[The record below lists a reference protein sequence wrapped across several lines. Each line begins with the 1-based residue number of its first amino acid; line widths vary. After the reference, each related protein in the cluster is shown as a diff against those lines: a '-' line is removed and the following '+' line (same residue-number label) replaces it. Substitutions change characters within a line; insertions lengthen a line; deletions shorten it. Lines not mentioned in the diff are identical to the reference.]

1 MKRIPIKVLSCTLIA
16 AMVLPMAA
24 CNKSNSKKREKS
36 RSGQVISADSPW
48 FNSTTRSFKADVD
61 PKKTLEYASQQYVG
75 SDDKYFALYT
85 NGYYKIPSGN
95 IDWNNFNQNDYSINL
110 I

>member
-36 RSGQVISADSPW
+36 RRKNRSKKPFSAAAKVE
-48 FNSTTRSFKADVD
+48 NS
-61 PKKTLEYASQQYVG
+61 Q
-75 SDDKYFALYT
+75 
-85 NGYYKIPSGN
+85 
-95 IDWNNFNQNDYSINL
+95 
-110 I
+110 